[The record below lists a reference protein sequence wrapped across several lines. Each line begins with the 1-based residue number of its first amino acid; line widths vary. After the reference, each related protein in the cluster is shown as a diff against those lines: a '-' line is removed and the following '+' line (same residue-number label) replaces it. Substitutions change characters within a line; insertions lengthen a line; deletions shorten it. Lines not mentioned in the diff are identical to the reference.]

1 MQNGY
6 FRLVNDSKGYGIAL
20 YQPKGYGEA
29 IRTGQVFKYLDDLH
43 ISYDKKR
50 LEMEI
55 GLGGDVVVHL
65 GSGECPVCPEKCIF
79 DISGDGMLVTVRF
92 IPASEGGKRMNMSA
106 FRQELAAHKISYGIE
121 EKNVK
126 EHLDAEGLYC
136 TDILVA
142 RGKMPIEGRDAVIE
156 YSFDTDNQKR
166 PAHKDDGRVDYFN
179 IGIFSFCKKG
189 DILARII
196 PEVIGENGCDVSGKV
211 IKAKDVKRE
220 TLKFG
225 KNVEISEDKL
235 TLTALVDGHVSLIDQ
250 KVVVSNVYQVKDVG
264 VSTGNIDFEGT
275 VMIAGNVAAN
285 FEVKAGGNVVVNGLV
300 EGAQIIAGGDIVV
313 AKGMNGMGKGVL
325 KAGGNIIVKFLENV
339 QVTAGGYLETE
350 AILHCKVVSG
360 SDVRVGGRK
369 GMLVGGH
376 VQAANTISAK
386 NIGTS
391 MGVATTVEVGVDP
404 QIKAQYERTQ
414 KAIADN
420 TKTINAAQVI
430 LQNFRENMKKG
441 RQYNDSQLR
450 YLKSISTLVQEKTDE
465 VEQANI
471 RLEKIQDMMEIQKQA
486 EVVVSEQIYPSTT
499 IIIGEV
505 SRLIQQNYRY
515 CKFIR
520 EDGEVR
526 MVGL

>member
-29 IRTGQVFKYLDDLH
+29 VRTREVFKYLDDLH
-43 ISYDKKR
+43 MSYDKKR

-65 GSGECPVCPEKCIF
+65 GSGECPVCPEMCIF
-79 DISGDGMLVTVRF
+79 DISEDGMLATVRF
-92 IPASEGGKRMNMSA
+92 IPASEGGKRMNISG
-106 FRQELAAHKISYGIE
+106 FRQELAANKINYGVE

-126 EHLDAEGLYC
+126 EHLDSEGIYC

-142 RGKMPIEGRDAVIE
+142 RGKVPIQGRDAVIE
-156 YSFDTDNQKR
+156 YSFDTDNRKR

-189 DILARII
+189 DVLAHII
-196 PEVIGENGCDVSGKV
+196 PEVIGENGCDVYGKV
-211 IKAKDVKRE
+211 IKAKEVKRE

-225 KNVEISEDKL
+225 KNVEISEDKH
-235 TLTALVDGHVSLIDQ
+235 TLTALVDGHVTLIDH
-250 KVVVSNVYQVKDVG
+250 KVVVSNVYQVKEVG

-285 FEVKAGGNVVVNGLV
+285 FEVKAGGDVVINGLV
-300 EGAQIIAGGDIVV
+300 EGAQIIAGGDIVI

-339 QVTAGGYLETE
+339 QVTVGGYLETE
-350 AILHCKVVSG
+350 AILHCNVISG

-369 GMLVGGH
+369 GILVGGH

-386 NIGTS
+386 SIGTS

-404 QIKAQYERTQ
+404 QIKAQYDRTQ
-414 KAIADN
+414 KAIADC
-420 TKTINAAQVI
+420 TKTISAAQVI
-430 LQNFRENMKKG
+430 LQNFRENMKNG

-450 YLKSISTLVQEKTDE
+450 YLKSVSLLVQEKKDE
-465 VEQANI
+465 IEQANI

-505 SRLIQQNYRY
+505 FRMIQQNYRY

-520 EDGEVR
+520 EDGEIR